1 MSKINFDEV
10 GFTTKVVH
18 AGQNFDHETGA
29 LSTPIYQTS
38 TFCFDTVE
46 EGTGKFNKS
55 IPGYTYT
62 RGGNPTTR
70 ALEEKMAII
79 ESGEDCVATAS
90 GMGAVGAIMVAFLK
104 TGDHVVCGDTLY
116 GGTSVVMRT
125 NLAQFGIDVTFV
137 DTSDLEAVKKAFTP
151 KTKMLYFETPT
162 NPLMKVTDIR
172 AISKIAKEKGVR
184 VVVDSTFAPPPI
196 QFALKLGA
204 DIVLHSVTKYLNG
217 HGDVLGGVIIGKKED
232 IALIKGSGVTKICGN
247 PPSPFNSYLIL
258 RGLKTLVLRIKKHC
272 ENALALAEFLEK
284 EPLIKAVYYP
294 GLKSSVYYELAKE
307 QMNGMFTGIFS
318 FELKDDINGMS
329 SYEAGKK
336 LVNSLKIASI
346 AVSLGD
352 PDTLIQ
358 HPASMTHS
366 NVPKEVREAAGITD
380 GLIRIS
386 VGIEDIEDLIK
397 DFKQALNALK

>member
-1 MSKINFDEV
+1 MSKIDFDKV

-18 AGQNFDHETGA
+18 AGQSFDPETGA

-38 TFCFDTVE
+38 TFCFETVE

-55 IPGYTYT
+55 IPGYVYT

-70 ALEEKMAII
+70 ALEEKMAAI
-79 ESGEDCVATAS
+79 EGGEDCVATAS
-90 GMGAVGAIMVAFLK
+90 GMGAVGAVMVAFLK
-104 TGDHVVCGDTLY
+104 SGDHVVCGDTLY

-137 DTSDLEAVKKAFTP
+137 DTADLEAVKNAFTP
-151 KTKMLYFETPT
+151 KTKMVYFETPT
-162 NPLMKVTDIR
+162 NPLMTVTDIK
-172 AISKIAKEKGVR
+172 AISAIAKERGAK
-184 VVVDSTFAPPPI
+184 VVVDSTFAPPPV

-204 DIVLHSVTKYLNG
+204 DLVLHSVTKYLNG
-217 HGDVLGGVIIGKKED
+217 HGDVLGGVVIGKKED
-232 IALIKGSGVTKICGN
+232 IAAIRGMGVTKICGN

-258 RGLKTLVLRIKKHC
+258 RGLKTLVLRVKKHC
-272 ENALALAEFLEK
+272 ENALALAEYLEK

-294 GLKSSVYYELAKE
+294 GLKSSPYHALATE
-307 QMNGMFTGIFS
+307 QMNGLYTGILS
-318 FELKDDINGMS
+318 FELKDDINGMD

-336 LVNSLKIASI
+336 LVNALKIATI

-366 NVPKEVREAAGITD
+366 NVPKEIREAAGITD
-380 GLIRIS
+380 GLIRLS
-386 VGIEDIEDLIK
+386 VGIEDVEDLIE
-397 DFKQALNALK
+397 DFKQALEKLK